1 MQKAL
6 LPLFLLLISVSLL
19 MAQSKSHEAAF
30 YNKTV
35 KDGITQ
41 VPAVEG
47 AIEAAGEV
55 LYTIAVQGNGTASGL
70 CVGLGIYNDTIV
82 VSSAGY
88 SATDLVDNM
97 FYRYTL
103 DGTFID
109 SVAQPNPSAGWGY
122 RDLAFDGTYLLG
134 SDNTSIKK
142 FDPATLAEV
151 GLVTNAGNNPHRGL
165 AYDAGEDAIYSTNFT
180 SGPLL
185 KMNAADGT
193 TLRTYPTPAVAPY
206 GIAADPYTTPGV
218 LDLWFAEPSAAGTFR
233 LSRVDTA
240 TGAVTFTF
248 DLTATYPAASSGGLE
263 IINNHPDYPGKIIAV
278 MLVQDALDH
287 VAFVDITV
295 AGTPKAPTDVT
306 ASIVETEVDVD
317 LTWVDPTEDLAG
329 TPLTVDSVVVYRNGM
344 WLGSVAAGVQS
355 YSDMGVGAGV
365 STYSV
370 IAWYNDSPSTEAFSN
385 SVAAGA
391 QFYDDFTAGAGGWTI
406 TNDGG
411 TCDWGIA
418 DVGDYTLPAE
428 ATGNCLSADADACGS
443 GTTIASTAQM
453 AAPVDMSMY
462 GTVMLEFDSDWQAI
476 DADDF
481 GYVDVSNDGGTTW
494 VNYLTYDVVD
504 VRNTHVSLDIS
515 ATAAG
520 QAQVWVRFKTVQPG
534 WDWWWAIDNV
544 GLYGSGVV
552 PVELTSFAASVS
564 EAGVTLNWA
573 TATETNNSGFSIER
587 SVDNVDFN
595 SIAFVDGMGTTTEKT
610 SYTYVDNSISAAK
623 AYYRLKQID
632 FDGTSAYSDVVEVD
646 LTVPTDFSISQNYPN
661 PFNPSTTIKFGLP
674 VEAKVTINLFNT
686 LGEKVAQL
694 ANTDFA
700 AGNQRIDFNA
710 SNLSSGVYFYTIE
723 AVGVDGTNFVSSKK
737 MMLMK

>member
-35 KDGITQ
+35 KDGISH

-47 AIEAAGEV
+47 AIEAAGDT
-55 LYTIAVQGNGTASGL
+55 LYTFPLQGVGTDSPL
-70 CVGLGIYNDTIV
+70 NLGVTIYNDTVI
-82 VSSAGY
+82 VSSGGWS
-88 SATDLVDNM
+88 SATIPDNM
-97 FYRYTL
+97 FFRYTL

-109 SVAQPNPSAGWGY
+109 SVAQNGTAGWGY
-122 RDLAFDGTYLLG
+122 RDLAFDGTYILG
-134 SDNTSIKK
+134 SDNTEIRK
-142 FDPATLAEV
+142 FDPTTLAFV
-151 GLVTNAGNNPHRGL
+151 SSVTNAGNNPHRGM
-165 AYDAGEDAIYSTNFT
+165 AYDAGEDAIYTTNFT

-185 KMNAADGT
+185 KIDASTGT
-193 TLRTYPTPAVAPY
+193 TLRNYGSPSVAPY
-206 GIAADPYTTPGV
+206 GIALDPFTNPGTM
-218 LDLWFAEPSAAGTFR
+218 DLWYAEPSTSGTFR
-233 LSRVDTA
+233 LSKVDTA
-240 TGAVTFTF
+240 TGAVTFSF
-248 DLTATYPAASSGGLE
+248 DLSGIFPYSSGGLE
-263 IINNHPDYPGKIIAV
+263 IINNHPVYPGKIIAV
-278 MLVQDALDH
+278 ALVQADPVDLI
-287 VAFVDITV
+287 AFIDITV

-306 ASIVETEVDVD
+306 ASIVPTEIDVD

-329 TPLTVDSVVVYRNGM
+329 TALTVDSVVVYRNGM

-355 YSDMGVGAGV
+355 YSDVGVPAGV

-370 IAWYNDSPSTEAFSN
+370 IAWYNDSPSSEAFSN

-391 QFYDDFTAGAGGWTI
+391 QLFDDFTAGAGGWTI

-411 TCDWGIA
+411 TCDWAIA
-418 DVGDYTLPAE
+418 DVSGYTLPAE

-443 GTTIASTAQM
+443 GSTLLSTATL

-481 GYVDVSNDGGTTW
+481 GYVDVSNDGTTW

-534 WDWWWAIDNV
+534 WDWWWAVDNV

-564 EAGVTLNWA
+564 ETGVTLSWA

-595 SIAFVDGMGTTTEKT
+595 SIAFVDGMGTTSEKT
-610 SYTYVDNSISAAK
+610 SYNYVDNSVSAAK

-632 FDGTSAYSDVVEVD
+632 FDGTSAYSNVVEVD
-646 LTVPTDFSISQNYPN
+646 LNVPTDFSISQNYPN

-694 ANTDFA
+694 ANSDFA